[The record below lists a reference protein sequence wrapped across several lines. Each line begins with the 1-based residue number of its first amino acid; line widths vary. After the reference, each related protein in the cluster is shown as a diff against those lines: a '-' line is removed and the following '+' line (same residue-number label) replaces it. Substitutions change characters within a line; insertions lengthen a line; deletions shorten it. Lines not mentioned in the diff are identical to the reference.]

1 VSWRGNAPVPTP
13 CGEGCA
19 WKSAHIPEIDS
30 PTPGAHNYVT
40 DSSRKHLVL
49 VNQAPYYNWWV
60 HFGNFRPGSGKL
72 TVTLTEEGDGGQ
84 PAVHYC
90 VAADVV
96 DFTPLQ

>member
-1 VSWRGNAPVPTP
+1 MSWRGNAPVPTP

-30 PTPGAHNYVT
+30 PNPGADYYVT

-49 VNQAPYYNWWV
+49 VNQASYSNCWV
-60 HFGNFRPGSGKL
+60 HFGNLRPGSGKI
-72 TVTLTEEGDGGQ
+72 TVTLTDKDDGRQ
-84 PAVHYC
+84 PTVDYC